1 MIDSSD
7 STGSPSRATTGRPHL
22 SIVIPVYNERATIEE
37 ILWRV
42 QSLQIDKEIVIVDDG
57 SRDGTRDILQTIADS
72 VERGLPYVVLPGL
85 KRSLP
90 TRGLRV
96 FFQERNAGKGAALR
110 RGFSVVRGEL
120 VGVQDADLEY
130 DPREILRRL
139 DPIERGLADVVFGS
153 RFLGGGAHR
162 VLFFW
167 HAVGNKLL
175 TLLSNVLTNVNLSD
189 VWTCYKAFRVEIL
202 DGLVI
207 RESRFGFEAEIT
219 AKIAKAG
226 WRIYEVP
233 ISYFGRNYAEGK
245 KIGWRD
251 GVRGVWC
258 TIRYNLFAG
267 KVKAAKISA
276 QPAQWTPT
284 RLTPGFGAPAIGAV
298 DKV

>member
-1 MIDSSD
+1 MIDRMESARPVMPA
-7 STGSPSRATTGRPHL
+7 GGRPHL

-42 QSLQIDKEIVIVDDG
+42 QSLPVEKELVIVDD
-57 SRDGTRDILQTIADS
+57 SSTDGTRDILQMIADS
-72 VERGLPYVVLPGL
+72 VARGLPFVALPGIR
-85 KRSLP
+85 RSLP
-90 TRGLRV
+90 TRGMRV
-96 FFQERNAGKGAALR
+96 LFQEKNEGKGAALR
-110 RGFSVVRGEL
+110 RGFAEVRGEI
-120 VGVQDADLEY
+120 VVIQDADLEY
-130 DPREILRRL
+130 DPREIFRL
-139 DPIERGLADVVFGS
+139 IDPIERGLADVVFGS

-167 HAVGNKLL
+167 HSVGNRVL
-175 TLLSNVLTNVNLSD
+175 TLLSNVLTDVNLTD
-189 VWTCYKAFRVEIL
+189 VWTCYKAFRLEIL
-202 DGLVI
+202 DGLVL

-233 ISYFGRNYAEGK
+233 ISYYGRNYAEGK

-258 TIRYNLFAG
+258 TVRYNLFG
-267 KVKAAKISA
+267 GRVVPAKISSH
-276 QPAQWTPT
+276 PAPWTPT